1 MVRGSTPQ
9 AATYVR
15 TISAL
20 VLDGASRFVGHIDS
34 ALVVCSQMIGV
45 IVRDL
50 VSCAY
55 HETIVVVPFAIC
67 FQAYYLSSISFI

>member
-9 AATYVR
+9 AATYVG

-20 VLDGASRFVGHIDS
+20 VI
-34 ALVVCSQMIGV
+34 CSEMIGV
-45 IVRDL
+45 IVRNL

-55 HETIVVVPFAIC
+55 YETIIVVAFAIC
-67 FQAYYLSSISFI
+67 FQAYYLSSISVI